1 MIRIIE
7 DTNSFDELYGGE
19 PIEDVIKEEKENFNN
34 YLKKITKAQ
43 KLIEQADKIANDYKN
58 KLDNVKDE
66 KTLKELFNVNS
77 KIHDLLWEVD
87 L

>member
-1 MIRIIE
+1 MIKILE
-7 DTNSFDELYGGE
+7 DTQTIEELYGDE
-19 PIEDVIKEEKENFNN
+19 PIEDVIKEEKENFND
-34 YLKKITKAQ
+34 YLKKIAKAQ
-43 KLIEQADKIANDYKN
+43 KLIEQAYKIANDYKN

-77 KIHDLLWEVD
+77 KIHDLLWESD